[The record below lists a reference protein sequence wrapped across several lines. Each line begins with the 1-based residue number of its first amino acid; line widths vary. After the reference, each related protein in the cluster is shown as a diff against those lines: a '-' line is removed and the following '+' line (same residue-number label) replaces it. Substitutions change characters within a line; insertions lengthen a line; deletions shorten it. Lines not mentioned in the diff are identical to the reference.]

1 MALKFLRQ
9 YFNKQFHSQK
19 EFVQFIEK
27 STGLLPVRIKYYQQV
42 FKHKSKHREA
52 KFNNERL
59 ELLGDAILSAIV
71 TDYLYS
77 EYPNKDEGFLTNLK
91 SKIVSRMMLNEI
103 GRKLD
108 LLEKLSYHE
117 GSVKQDPTVL
127 YGNTFEAL
135 VGAIYLDLG
144 FDAAYEF
151 IEGKVFG
158 ELIDLKDVEN
168 TDYDFKSK
176 LFIYAQRKGIEL
188 DFVTVDEESRNSRKF
203 FTIAVMLDGKEI
215 ARGSGYNKKGAEQR
229 GSEKAL
235 LQLDD

>member
-19 EFVQFIEK
+19 ELVQFIEK
-27 STGLLPVRIKYYQQV
+27 STGILPVRMQYYQQV
-42 FKHKSKHREA
+42 FKHKSKHREP
-52 KFNNERL
+52 KLNNERL

-91 SKIVSRMMLNEI
+91 SKIVSRKMLNEI
-103 GRKLD
+103 GRKLE

-117 GSVKQDPTVL
+117 GSVQQDPTVL

-135 VGAIYLDLG
+135 VGAVYLDLG
-144 FDAAYEF
+144 YDAAYEF
-151 IEGKVFG
+151 IEGRVFG

-176 LFIYAQRKGIEL
+176 LFIYAQRKGLNL
-188 DFVTVDEESRNSRKF
+188 DFVTVEEETRNNRKY
-203 FTIAVMLDGKEI
+203 FTVAVVLDGQEV

-235 LQLDD
+235 LQLED